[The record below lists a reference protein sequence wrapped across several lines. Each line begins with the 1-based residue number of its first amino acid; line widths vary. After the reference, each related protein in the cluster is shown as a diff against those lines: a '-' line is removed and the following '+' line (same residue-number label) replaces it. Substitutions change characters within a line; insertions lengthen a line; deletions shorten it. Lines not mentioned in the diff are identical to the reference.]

1 MGERQTGPTDRE
13 MKKLMRLKRTAR
25 GAMAVM
31 ILCLVLV
38 FVAMLLKDNLGLGIP
53 EFVPAIPIILVLV
66 MTPVYIHFQEKAKRQ
81 QAAMGGVRTPDE
93 VAKEQEKERRRA
105 EEVNRLVS
113 TPGAVDRRLARLA
126 GLYRFCQWNINVG
139 LVGILLALV
148 VILVHTFVIE
158 ISMSYLAVFAIALSL
173 VLVIGMVGTF
183 LVQKQQKKLSLHYTP
198 EVLEAVLDRVEL
210 YDHKGSVDH
219 GYLWEDFSY
228 PEREWVG
235 PCSDHVKGVLKGM
248 PIEFSEFCFQ
258 YEHVTRDKDGSI
270 KRETRTSFNGMMVV
284 CRHGFRLKNK
294 VTLTQF
300 TPFRHALRTE
310 SMDFNS
316 VWSIREDAGQD
327 AFYILTP
334 HYMEKLMALS
344 RDKWMKMGIQFR
356 PNGTLLIVMRDVD
369 FFEAETAKNVTELKE
384 KLKNELLGLADT
396 MERVGAATL
405 EETAAQQE
413 EGEGAT

>member
-1 MGERQTGPTDRE
+1 MRERQTEPTDQE
-13 MKKLMRLKRTAR
+13 MKKLMGMKRIAR
-25 GAMAVM
+25 GAMVVM

-38 FVAMLLKDNLGLGIP
+38 FVALLLKNAGVDIADTAG
-53 EFVPAIPIILVLV
+53 VVLTV
-66 MTPVYIHFQEKAKRQ
+66 LLFAMALIYYHFHEKAKRQ
-81 QAAMGGVRTPDE
+81 QAAMGVDRTPDE
-93 VAKEQEKERRRA
+93 VAKEREKERKRV

-126 GLYRFCQWNINVG
+126 RLYSFCEWNLRAGMVG
-139 LVGILLALV
+139 MLLAIV
-148 VILVHTFVIE
+148 VVLVHTFVIE
-158 ISMSYLAVFAIALSL
+158 ISMSFIAVFAVVISIA
-173 VLVIGMVGTF
+173 LVIGMIGSF
-183 LVQKQQKKLSLHYTP
+183 WVQKQQKKLSLHYTP
-198 EVLEAVLDRVEL
+198 EVLEAVLDRLEL

-235 PCSDHVKGVLKGM
+235 PCADHVKGVLKGM
-248 PIEFSEFCFQ
+248 PLEFSEFCFE
-258 YEHVTRDKDGSI
+258 YEHVSRDDDGKI

-300 TPFRHALRTE
+300 NLFRHALRTE
-310 SMDFNS
+310 SMEFNS

-334 HYMEKLMALS
+334 HYMEKLVALDQ
-344 RDKWMKMGIQFR
+344 DKWMKMGIQFQ

-369 FFEAETAKNVTELKE
+369 FFEAEESKSADELKE
-384 KLKNELLGLADT
+384 KLKNELLDLADT
-396 MERVGAATL
+396 MERIGAATL
-405 EETAAQQE
+405 EEIAAQQE

>member
-1 MGERQTGPTDRE
+1 MGERQTEPTDRE
-13 MKKLMRLKRTAR
+13 MKKLMRLKRIAR
-25 GAMAVM
+25 GAMVVM
-31 ILCLVLV
+31 ILCFVLV
-38 FVAMLLKDNLGLGIP
+38 FVAMLLENAGVDIADTAG
-53 EFVPAIPIILVLV
+53 FVLTVLLFA
-66 MTPVYIHFQEKAKRQ
+66 MALIYYHFHEKAKRQ
-81 QAAMGGVRTPDE
+81 QAAMGVARTPDE

-139 LVGILLALV
+139 LVGIPLALV

-210 YDHKGSVDH
+210 YDHRGSVDH

-300 TPFRHALRTE
+300 SHFHHALGTE
-310 SMDFNS
+310 SVDFNS
-316 VWSIREDAGQD
+316 AWSIREDAGQD

-356 PNGTLLIVMRDVD
+356 PDGTLLIVMQDVD
-369 FFEAETAKNVTELKE
+369 FFEVDEAKNVTELKE
-384 KLKNELLGLADT
+384 KLKNELLDLADT
-396 MERVGAATL
+396 MERIGAVTL

>member
-1 MGERQTGPTDRE
+1 MRERQTEPTDQE
-13 MKKLMRLKRTAR
+13 MKKLMGLKRIAR
-25 GAMAVM
+25 GAMVVM
-31 ILCLVLV
+31 ILCFVLV
-38 FVAMLLKDNLGLGIP
+38 FVAMLLENAGVDIADTAG
-53 EFVPAIPIILVLV
+53 FVLTVLLFA
-66 MTPVYIHFQEKAKRQ
+66 MALIYYHFHEKAKRQ
-81 QAAMGGVRTPDE
+81 QAAMGVARTPDE
-93 VAKEQEKERRRA
+93 LEKERERKER
-105 EEVNRLVS
+105 VDRLVS

-139 LVGILLALV
+139 LVGIPLALV

-183 LVQKQQKKLSLHYTP
+183 LVQKQQKDLSLHYTP
-198 EVLEAVLDRVEL
+198 KVLEAVLDRVDL
-210 YDHKGSVDH
+210 YDHRGSVDH
-219 GYLWEDFSY
+219 GYLWEDFSF
-228 PEREWVG
+228 PRREWVG
-235 PCSDHVKGVLKGM
+235 PCGDHVKGVLKGM

-258 YEHVTRDKDGSI
+258 YETVERDKDG
-270 KRETRTSFNGMMVV
+270 KTTREVHTSFSGMMVIS
-284 CRHGFRLKNK
+284 RHGFRLNNK
-294 VTLTQF
+294 VTLSQF
-300 TPFRHALRTE
+300 SHFHHALGTE
-310 SMDFNS
+310 SVDFNS
-316 VWSIREDAGQD
+316 AWSIREDAGQD

-356 PNGTLLIVMRDVD
+356 PDGTLLIVMQDVD
-369 FFEAETAKNVTELKE
+369 FFEVDEAKSTEELKE

>member
-1 MGERQTGPTDRE
+1 MGERQTEPTDQE
-13 MKKLMRLKRTAR
+13 MKKLMRLKRIAR
-25 GAMAVM
+25 GAMVVM
-31 ILCLVLV
+31 ILCFVLV
-38 FVAMLLKDNLGLGIP
+38 FVAMLLENAGVDIADTAG
-53 EFVPAIPIILVLV
+53 FVLTVLLFA
-66 MTPVYIHFQEKAKRQ
+66 MALIYYHFHEKAKRQ
-81 QAAMGGVRTPDE
+81 QAAMGVARTPDE
-93 VAKEQEKERRRA
+93 LEKERERKER
-105 EEVNRLVS
+105 VDRLVS

-139 LVGILLALV
+139 LVGIPLALV

-183 LVQKQQKKLSLHYTP
+183 LVQKQQKELSLHYTP

-334 HYMEKLMALS
+334 HYMEKLIALDQ
-344 RDKWMKMGIQFR
+344 DKWMKMGIQFQ

-396 MERVGAATL
+396 MERIGAVTL
-405 EETAAQQE
+405 EEIAAQQE

>member
-1 MGERQTGPTDRE
+1 M
-13 MKKLMRLKRTAR
+13 
-25 GAMAVM
+25 
-31 ILCLVLV
+31 
-38 FVAMLLKDNLGLGIP
+38 
-53 EFVPAIPIILVLV
+53 
-66 MTPVYIHFQEKAKRQ
+66 
-81 QAAMGGVRTPDE
+81 
-93 VAKEQEKERRRA
+93 
-105 EEVNRLVS
+105 
-113 TPGAVDRRLARLA
+113 
-126 GLYRFCQWNINVG
+126 
-139 LVGILLALV
+139 
-148 VILVHTFVIE
+148 
-158 ISMSYLAVFAIALSL
+158 
-173 VLVIGMVGTF
+173 IGMVGTF

-300 TPFRHALRTE
+300 SHFHHALGTE

-334 HYMEKLMALS
+334 HYMEKLIALDQ
-344 RDKWMKMGIQFR
+344 DKWMKMGIQFQ

-384 KLKNELLGLADT
+384 KLKNELLDLADT
-396 MERVGAATL
+396 MERIGAVTL
-405 EETAAQQE
+405 EEIAAQQE